1 MMVIHPAGRDCAN
14 LLSRVFGL
22 VCVVVSLV
30 SAPSGLF
37 SGLHK
42 SHMSQAIGVCATLAR
57 PLLTSLLHTTATCQ
71 ANVVSCSTKADRTIM
86 MSPQS

>member
-42 SHMSQAIGVCATLAR
+42 SHMSQAMGVWATLVR
-57 PLLTSLLHTTATCQ
+57 PLLTSLLHTAATCL
-71 ANVVSCSTKADRTIM
+71 ARVLSCSTKADHTSM